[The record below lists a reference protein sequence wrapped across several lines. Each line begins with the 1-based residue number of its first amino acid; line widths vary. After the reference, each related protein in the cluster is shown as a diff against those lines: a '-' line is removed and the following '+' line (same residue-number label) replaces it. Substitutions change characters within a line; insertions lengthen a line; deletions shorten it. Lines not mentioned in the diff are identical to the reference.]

1 MFLAVWERALIR
13 QAVSVLFRAACL
25 EVRLLPTM
33 PVAAKSPKLPP
44 KNETD
49 ARRLQMV

>member
-33 PVAAKSPKLPP
+33 PVAVKSPKLPL
-44 KNETD
+44 KNETA
-49 ARRLQMV
+49 ARRLQAV